1 MHRERPMLLTALAC
15 AAVLQCAYAPLA
27 AQRSFRIKAVKPLDS
42 GMGVCAGGESAYR
55 VSLRDAIDLE
65 FQVELKP
72 APDTLLEEEVEIRID
87 LLDAN
92 GQVVEM
98 ADSAEVA
105 THDDPPWI
113 KTQESQIGQ
122 HLLTLRNRR
131 PKSLVGARF
140 RIRVSV
146 DSTKVHAKDSQVFQL
161 YWIRPQEELCKPLTA
176 SPEVPDES

>member
-1 MHRERPMLLTALAC
+1 MIRGRRIQLAAVAC
-15 AAVLQCAYAPLA
+15 AALLQGAYAPLA
-27 AQRSFRIKAVKPLDS
+27 AQRAFRIKAVKALDS

-65 FQVELKP
+65 FQVDLKP

-98 ADSAEVA
+98 ADSAEVT

-113 KTQESQIGQ
+113 KTQGRQSGQ

-131 PKSLVGARF
+131 ARPLAGARF
-140 RIRVSV
+140 KIRVSV
-146 DSTKVHAKDSQVFQL
+146 DSTKAHAQESQVFQL
-161 YWIRPQEELCKPLTA
+161 YWIKPQEELCKPLTG
-176 SPEVPDES
+176 SPEVPDAF